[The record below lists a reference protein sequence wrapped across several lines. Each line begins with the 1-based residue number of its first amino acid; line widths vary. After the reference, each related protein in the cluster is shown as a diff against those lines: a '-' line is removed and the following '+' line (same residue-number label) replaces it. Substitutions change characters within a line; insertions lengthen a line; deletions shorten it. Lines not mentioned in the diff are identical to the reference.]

1 MTALR
6 KGPLYLTNTLSRKK
20 EEFVPLEPPHVGFYS
35 CGPTVYSDVH
45 LGNVRTFLSFDI
57 LFRWLKHLGYSVRY
71 VRNITDVGHLLGDA
85 ADGEDRI
92 SKGARAEKLEPMEI
106 VQKYT
111 NGFHEVMRM
120 FNILPPS
127 IEPTATGHIIEQIEM
142 VKRILANGY
151 AYEANG
157 SVYFDVPAYAAK
169 HAYGELS
176 GRRTDELLANTRGTE
191 GQQEKRSPLDF
202 AIWKKAGP
210 EHLMK
215 WPSPWGEGFPGW
227 HLECSVMSTK
237 YLGRTFDIHGGGMDL
252 KFPHHEC
259 EIAQSVAADGTEPV
273 KYWIHTNMLTLN
285 GRKMS
290 KSEGNGF
297 TPEELIN
304 GDHKLLEKGY
314 SAMTGI
320 PFQDRVAGAYCVD
333 FSNAALQAAEKGLQR
348 LMAALST
355 LGKLR
360 QEGGE
365 DPGVAELEQRC
376 YDAMNDDLNTPVLIA
391 ELFEGARMINSAND
405 GKLAIGKEALERL
418 KALMNVMVF
427 EVLGLQRE
435 EHAGPDDAILDGLVQ
450 SFIRLRAEAK
460 ARKDFAQSDN
470 IRDRL
475 EALGIVLKD
484 TKEGTTWERA

>member
-314 SAMTGI
+314 SAMTVR
-320 PFQDRVAGAYCVD
+320 FFMLQCHYASTLD

-360 QEGGE
+360 PEGE
-365 DPGVAELEQRC
+365 ADPGVAELEQRC

-435 EHAGPDDAILDGLVQ
+435 EHAGPDDAIVDGLVQ

-460 ARKDFAQSDN
+460 ARKDFAQSDS